1 MNIEGSGDCGGEDDV
16 FVFSGFS
23 FSASVC
29 VRFSIFRFL
38 FFSNSISIY
47 SSNGS
52 VNMFATLYEL
62 SNSSSIVK
70 LYSVRNLHHVI
81 NFFKLSLFKFDFSA
95 SKSYVIAL
103 QLEKNQH
110 SFNAP

>member
-38 FFSNSISIY
+38 FSFPIQ
-47 SSNGS
+47 
-52 VNMFATLYEL
+52 
-62 SNSSSIVK
+62 
-70 LYSVRNLHHVI
+70 
-81 NFFKLSLFKFDFSA
+81 SLFIVA
-95 SKSYVIAL
+95 MVV
-103 QLEKNQH
+103 
-110 SFNAP
+110 